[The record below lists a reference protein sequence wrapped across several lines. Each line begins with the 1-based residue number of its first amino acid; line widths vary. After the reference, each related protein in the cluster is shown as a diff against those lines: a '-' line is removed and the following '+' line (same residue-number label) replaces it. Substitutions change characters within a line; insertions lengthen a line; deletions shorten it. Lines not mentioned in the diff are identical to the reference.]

1 MTNREMLIRSLE
13 SMAEGGED
21 VFDDGYA
28 SAESNVAYWV
38 ACPYR
43 GHEKKRFP
51 FDGLKY
57 PWSTLDVCGPCKEA
71 WLNEEASE

>member
-28 SAESNVAYWV
+28 HAESNVAYWV
-38 ACPYR
+38 ARPYH
-43 GHEKKRFP
+43 GHEKKSFP
-51 FDGLKY
+51 CDGLKY

>member
-1 MTNREMLIRSLE
+1 MTNREALILSLQ
-13 SMAEGGED
+13 SMAEGGKD

-43 GHEKKRFP
+43 GYEKNSFP
-51 FDGLKY
+51 CDGLKY

-71 WLNEEASE
+71 WLNEEVSD

>member
-38 ACPYR
+38 ACPYH
-43 GHEKKRFP
+43 GWEKEQFP
-51 FDGLKY
+51 CSGVPH
-57 PWSTLDVCGPCKEA
+57 PWNTLTVCGPCKEA
-71 WLNEEASE
+71 WLNEEALT